1 MSGVTGGWC
10 VDRGGR
16 VRFIKVATQIEP
28 PSRVSQRSLRTGRGS
43 SVRHGAHQAR
53 IVPCGAPFVG
63 IRTAGN
69 RPMSTNW
76 RHAASGRAGLHT
88 PPDRSESYTPPT
100 RPTHPS
106 STCRT
111 SHVPWPGSSVRGPPQ
126 KRRPRVPRPPYRRPL
141 SSPPRRMARPTD
153 LRVRRPQTVLA
164 TSLGHSGPSAA
175 MSPRTSSAAS
185 PKFTRWQQAAFTAS
199 QRSHIETLLQG
210 HHRSGDHGLLH
221 QRHVP
226 RAEASPL
233 RRPWPETSTHQGRH
247 GDAAVE
253 AAR

>member
-1 MSGVTGGWC
+1 M
-10 VDRGGR
+10 
-16 VRFIKVATQIEP
+16 AHAP
-28 PSRVSQRSLRTGRGS
+28 GRGM
-43 SVRHGAHQAR
+43 
-53 IVPCGAPFVG
+53 APFCRH
-63 IRTAGN
+63 RTIPGCPDAYRRLSARYN
-69 RPMSTNW
+69 PRLMRSHHSNDPLCRQHKVWLRLRSPTQ
-76 RHAASGRAGLHT
+76 HARAPH
-88 PPDRSESYTPPT
+88 
-100 RPTHPS
+100 
-106 STCRT
+106 
-111 SHVPWPGSSVRGPPQ
+111 
-126 KRRPRVPRPPYRRPL
+126 RRPL

-153 LRVRRPQTVLA
+153 LRVRQPQTVLA

-210 HHRSGDHGLLH
+210 HNRSHDHELLH

-226 RAEASPL
+226 RAKASPL

-247 GDAAVE
+247 GDATVE

>member
-1 MSGVTGGWC
+1 M
-10 VDRGGR
+10 RG
-16 VRFIKVATQIEP
+16 AP
-28 PSRVSQRSLRTGRGS
+28 PRRTAACARRPL
-43 SVRHGAHQAR
+43 RHGSIGAR
-53 IVPCGAPFVG
+53 FA
-63 IRTAGN
+63 
-69 RPMSTNW
+69 S
-76 RHAASGRAGLHT
+76 RHCKNEAFFLYPH
-88 PPDRSESYTPPT
+88 
-100 RPTHPS
+100 
-106 STCRT
+106 T
-111 SHVPWPGSSVRGPPQ
+111 SHLSHHSDDRLCRQHKVWLRLRSPTQ
-126 KRRPRVPRPPYRRPL
+126 HARPPHRRPL
-141 SSPPRRMARPTD
+141 SSPPRRMARSAD
-153 LRVRRPQTVLA
+153 LRLSSPEAVAA

-210 HHRSGDHGLLH
+210 HNRSGDHELLH

>member
-1 MSGVTGGWC
+1 MTTKWRHTAS
-10 VDRGGR
+10 GR
-16 VRFIKVATQIEP
+16 VRLP
-28 PSRVSQRSLRTGRGS
+28 HR
-43 SVRHGAHQAR
+43 
-53 IVPCGAPFVG
+53 
-63 IRTAGN
+63 
-69 RPMSTNW
+69 
-76 RHAASGRAGLHT
+76 AST

-126 KRRPRVPRPPYRRPL
+126 KRRPRVPRPPHRRPL
-141 SSPPRRMARPTD
+141 SSPPRRMARSAD
-153 LRVRRPQTVLA
+153 LRLSSPEAVAA

-210 HHRSGDHGLLH
+210 HNRSHDHELLH

-226 RAEASPL
+226 RAKASPL

-247 GDAAVE
+247 GDATVE

>member
-1 MSGVTGGWC
+1 MWVEEEGLVFVQCRDANRAPIEPCAEVAAHRPRFVWAARNASGEDSTLHSTACRHQDSQESSG
-10 VDRGGR
+10 DDKMAPYR
-16 VRFIKVATQIEP
+16 VRARAP
-28 PSRVSQRSLRTGRGS
+28 PHRAPPRT
-43 SVRHGAHQAR
+43 
-53 IVPCGAPFVG
+53 
-63 IRTAGN
+63 
-69 RPMSTNW
+69 
-76 RHAASGRAGLHT
+76 T
-88 PPDRSESYTPPT
+88 PLDRSETYTPPT

-106 STCRT
+106 STWRT

-126 KRRPRVPRPPYRRPL
+126 KRRPRVPRPPHRRPL

-210 HHRSGDHGLLH
+210 HNRSHDHELLH

-226 RAEASPL
+226 RAKASPL

-247 GDAAVE
+247 GDATVE

>member
-1 MSGVTGGWC
+1 MWTTACRHQAIQESSG
-10 VDRGGR
+10 DDKMAPYR
-16 VRFIKVATQIEP
+16 VRARAP
-28 PSRVSQRSLRTGRGS
+28 PHRT
-43 SVRHGAHQAR
+43 
-53 IVPCGAPFVG
+53 
-63 IRTAGN
+63 
-69 RPMSTNW
+69 STP
-76 RHAASGRAGLHT
+76 L
-88 PPDRSESYTPPT
+88 DRSETYTPPT

-106 STCRT
+106 STWRT

-141 SSPPRRMARPTD
+141 SSPPRRMARSAD
-153 LRVRRPQTVLA
+153 LRLSSPEAVAA

-199 QRSHIETLLQG
+199 QRSHIETHLQG
-210 HHRSGDHGLLH
+210 HNRSHDHELLLQH
-221 QRHVP
+221 HVT
-226 RAEASPL
+226 RAKASPL

-247 GDAAVE
+247 GDATVE